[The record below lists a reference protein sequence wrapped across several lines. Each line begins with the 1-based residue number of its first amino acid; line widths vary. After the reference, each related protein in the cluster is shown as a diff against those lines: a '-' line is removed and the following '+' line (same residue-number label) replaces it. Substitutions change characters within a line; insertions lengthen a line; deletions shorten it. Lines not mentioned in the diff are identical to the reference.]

1 MTTASR
7 IITAIKYNGA
17 VPAGSFD
24 IQAYTKHGDTSMVS
38 VNPPAKLM
46 AGETFKTPVFI
57 FGARKFTVV
66 GEHNKPMK
74 LAGVWYVVKPLK

>member
-1 MTTASR
+1 MSTAPR
-7 IITAIKYNGA
+7 IITAIKYNGT

-38 VNPPAKLM
+38 VNPPTKLA

-57 FGARKFTVV
+57 FGAKKFSVI
-66 GEHNKPMK
+66 GEHDRPMK
-74 LAGVWYVVKPLK
+74 LPGVWYVVKPLK